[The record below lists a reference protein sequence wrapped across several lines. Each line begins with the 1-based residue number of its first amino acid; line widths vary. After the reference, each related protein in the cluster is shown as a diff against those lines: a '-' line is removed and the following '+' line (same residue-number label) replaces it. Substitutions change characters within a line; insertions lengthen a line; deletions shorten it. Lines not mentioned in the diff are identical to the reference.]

1 MQELDFILLL
11 QKQFNGEITSD
22 ESVVLDAWLKQSP
35 QNEQLAAE
43 YRRVWDEASESRPP
57 HFHLNM
63 DAEFRRLLAGIERVE
78 RRTPARTVSISRLLL
93 RVAAAV
99 AVLLVATWG
108 YRQFSGPASDLI
120 VEHVREN
127 GDVRKIVLPDGS
139 NVWLRQRAEIKYPKQ
154 FSPDERRVQ
163 LKGEA
168 YFEVAH
174 RSEQPFRIALAGGG
188 EVEVL
193 GTEFNVRDVA
203 GSDETSVLVRS
214 GKVRYA
220 PAGKTTSIVLA
231 ANDRAA
237 FSRKNARLTRS
248 KALTLNELAWQTG
261 RLEFD
266 STPLRHVIADL
277 EKYYGATI
285 EMENRSMLDCSYSNT
300 LTRQTLDEVLESFSL
315 IYNIKVSR
323 LATGSYRLSGGR
335 CK

>member
-11 QKQFNGEITSD
+11 HKQFAGEITSE
-22 ESVVLDAWLKQSP
+22 ESAVLDAWLKQSP

-43 YRRVWDEASESRPP
+43 YRRVWDEASESRPH

-63 DAEFRRLLAGIERVE
+63 DVEFRRLLAGIERSE
-78 RRTPARTVSISRLLL
+78 RRAPAKTVSISRLLL

-99 AVLLVATWG
+99 ALLLAATWG
-108 YRQFSGPASDLI
+108 YRQFSGSASDLI
-120 VEHVREN
+120 VENVREN
-127 GDVRKIVLPDGS
+127 GDVRQIVLPDGS
-139 NVWLRQRAEIKYPKQ
+139 NVWLRQPAEIKYPKQ

-163 LKGEA
+163 LTGEA

-174 RSEQPFRIALAGGG
+174 RSEQPFRVELERGG

-248 KALTLNELAWQTG
+248 KAPTLNELAWQTG

-266 STPLRHVIADL
+266 ETPLRHVLADL
-277 EKYYGATI
+277 EKHYDATI
-285 EMENRSMLDCSYSNT
+285 EMENQDMLDCSYSNT

-315 IYNIKVSR
+315 IYNFQISR
-323 LATGSYRLSGGR
+323 LAPGRYRLSGGR